1 MTLKHTKY
9 KKETNQVLCH
19 SSEPLEEQTDCPL
32 FLLCSHQ
39 AREAQDD
46 LMKTKEELH
55 MVMTAPAPPLPLP
68 PPPPMY
74 DHLDDNSDSE
84 ENASTH
90 SADLQTEGINDH
102 RNEEDRLT
110 EAEKNER
117 VQKQLKVRSDQRKL
131 TPQMQIYC
139 YIYFSL
145 LKREKTFH
153 YL

>member
-1 MTLKHTKY
+1 MRNKSKT
-9 KKETNQVLCH
+9 ETSKLSDPICCQ
-19 SSEPLEEQTDCPL
+19 
-32 FLLCSHQ
+32 Q

-46 LMKTKEELH
+46 LVKTKEELH
-55 MVMTAPAPPLPLP
+55 MVMTAPPPP

-90 SADLQTEGINDH
+90 SADLHMEGINDH

-117 VQKQLKVRSDQRKL
+117 VQKQLKVRTVRARAEKRLLAQE
-131 TPQMQIYC
+131 QIQSTHQIC
-139 YIYFSL
+139 ISV
-145 LKREKTFH
+145 H
-153 YL
+153 S